1 MKLPILDPVIF
12 QIGLL
17 SIRWYSLAY
26 IFGIILAWFVI
37 KYFNSKQRVFND
49 KNMSDDF
56 FLYAVLS
63 IILGGRI
70 GYVLFYNFLFYI
82 QNPLEIFKIW
92 QGGMSFHGG
101 LIGCIVGSYLLCKKY
116 KINCLAF
123 CDLLAIAAPI
133 GLFFGRIAN
142 FINMELYGRITTSK
156 IGVIFPNAGSL
167 PRYPSQ
173 LFEAFLEGL
182 VLFCILFY
190 LAKFTKIR
198 KYNGAL
204 SGIFLIGYAISR
216 FIVEFFREPD
226 IQIGY
231 ILNVFT
237 MGQLLTIPV
246 FVFGGYLVYKSLSS
260 NNKA

>member
-1 MKLPILDPVIF
+1 MQLPILDPVIC
-12 QIGLL
+12 QIGPLA
-17 SIRWYSLAY
+17 IRWYSLAY
-26 IFGIILAWFVI
+26 VFGIIFAWFII
-37 KYFNSKQRVFND
+37 KYFNSKQEVFDD
-49 KNMSDDF
+49 KKISDDF
-56 FLYAVLS
+56 FLYGVLS

-82 QNPLEIFKIW
+82 QNPLDIFKIW

-101 LIGCIVGSYLLCKKY
+101 LIGCIIGSYLLCKKY
-116 KINCLAF
+116 KINYLAF
-123 CDLLAIAAPI
+123 CDLLCLAAPI

-156 IGVIFPNAGSL
+156 IGVIFPNAGPL

-182 VLFCILFY
+182 VLFCILFS

-231 ILNVFT
+231 ILNTFT
-237 MGQLLTIPV
+237 LGQFLTIPF
-246 FVFGGYLVYKSLSS
+246 FVLGGYLVYKSFEK
-260 NNKA
+260 N